1 MDNSNLPMTQGNKGL
16 LDGLSGGI
24 NDIMGDNSMIE
35 ELFRPSV
42 PKGED
47 GLLIMDDLMRKTDIP
62 SGMTLPLMKMAALAR
77 AMSCPYVFQI
87 CLDYMNLR
95 VSSMRKGRGEVV
107 SIYKGQMSGKSD
119 EFGDII

>member
-1 MDNSNLPMTQGNKGL
+1 MDNMPATMGSKGL
-16 LDGLSGGI
+16 LDGLSGGV
-24 NDIMGDNSMIE
+24 NDMLGDNSMIE

-47 GLLIMDDLMRKTDIP
+47 GLLVLDDLMRKTDIP
-62 SGMTLPLMKMAALAR
+62 AGMTLPLMKMAALAR
-77 AMSCPYVFQI
+77 SMRCPEVFQI

-95 VSSMRKGRGEVV
+95 VSSMRRGRGEVV
-107 SIYKGQMSGKSD
+107 SIYRGQMASSKD

>member
-1 MDNSNLPMTQGNKGL
+1 MDNMPVSQSKGL
-16 LDGLSGGI
+16 LDGFSGGSF
-24 NDIMGDNSMIE
+24 NDMLGDNSMIE
-35 ELFRPSV
+35 ELFRPNI

-47 GLLIMDDLMRKTDIP
+47 GLLILDDLMRKTDIP
-62 SGMTLPLMKMAALAR
+62 AGMTLPLMKMAALAR

-107 SIYKGQMSGKSD
+107 NIYRGQMSAGKD
-119 EFGDII
+119 EFGDLL